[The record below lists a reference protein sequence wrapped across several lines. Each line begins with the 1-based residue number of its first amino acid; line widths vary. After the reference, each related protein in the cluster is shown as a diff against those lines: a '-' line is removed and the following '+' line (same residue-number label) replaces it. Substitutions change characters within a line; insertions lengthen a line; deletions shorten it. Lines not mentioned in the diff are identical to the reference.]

1 MEKILYDFL
10 KNTYNYKKLK
20 EIRLKKKFTLIEVS
34 EKTKI
39 PVATIQRYEDGGT
52 LKIPKEAFLKLCNCY
67 GEKEETFITFFLI
80 KSF

>member
-20 EIRLKKKFTLIEVS
+20 EIRLKKKLTLIEVS

-39 PVATIQRYEDGGT
+39 PVATI
-52 LKIPKEAFLKLCNCY
+52 
-67 GEKEETFITFFLI
+67 
-80 KSF
+80 

>member
-20 EIRLKKKFTLIEVS
+20 EIRLKKKLTLIEVS

-39 PVATIQRYEDGGT
+39 PVATIRWRNS
-52 LKIPKEAFLKLCNCY
+52 KNSKRSIF
-67 GEKEETFITFFLI
+67 ETM
-80 KSF
+80 